1 MICIIGILSYSQPN
15 RQTLLKCYTMKSSLE
30 FNKNLMQFI
39 VHLDSAN
46 NSACNVFPIGVK
58 ANLSMTSPS
67 FDNITIITSDF
78 SYSQTSELL
87 FEIPYALTDLQIQEL
102 ETETLAYITIYSFS
116 EISTTEIMIFDET
129 LSQLSDCFSSINVTL
144 QFSGFVLHL
153 SPTEYCNNQM
163 KLEASSPDNF
173 IEQISLTVFES
184 RYLIPTAQIVPHYND
199 QLITY
204 QYIATD
210 QVELTDLMNLQQ
222 QEFLT
227 GTVSFESNQGG
238 ILVEFVFNLENIF
251 YQTLQNVLVN
261 PVVSTSENSFFVQ
274 IQEVNLVAIQAI
286 TGYTSYNYRLN
297 LEKDGVQTQLII
309 INTSR
314 HYQPQQY
321 NEIIQFNCQ
330 TINEKMQKDCLTFYK
345 FDQFDSIVLDL
356 QFLKD
361 MTLINHCKEMPS
373 FMITPWDK
381 AFVQVSK
388 SQICVTPSAV
398 TGITDYR
405 LQYKQIT
412 LTNPII
418 TGNMYCYQCSSQCK
432 DFKQD
437 GYYMFGDDQ
446 YVVITALL
454 FKFEYS
460 QVAIEATVIG
470 IFFIAISL
478 VYCVLQVLKTAK
490 MIKQM
495 KKKKNQ
501 VQ

>member
-1 MICIIGILSYSQPN
+1 MMYFIEILSYSQPN
-15 RQTLLKCYTMKSSLE
+15 RQTLFKCYTMQSSLE

-46 NSACNVFPIGVK
+46 NSACKVFPIGVK

-67 FDNITIITSDF
+67 FDNITIITQDF

-87 FEIPYALTDLQIQEL
+87 FEIPYVLTDLQIQEL
-102 ETETLAYITIYSFS
+102 EAETLAYITIYSFS

-144 QFSGFVLHL
+144 QFSGFLL
-153 SPTEYCNNQM
+153 QLAPTQFCNNQM

-184 RYLIPTAQIVPHYND
+184 RYLIPTAQIVPHYED
-199 QLITY
+199 SLITY
-204 QYIATD
+204 QYTTTD
-210 QVELTDLMNLQQ
+210 QSELTDLMNLQQ
-222 QEFLT
+222 LEFIT

-274 IQEVNLVAIQAI
+274 IQVNVAAIQTI

-297 LEKDGVQTQLII
+297 LEKDGIQTQLII

-314 HYQPQQY
+314 HYHPQQY
-321 NEIIQFNCQ
+321 EIVQFNCQ
-330 TINEKMQKDCLTFYK
+330 TINEKMKTDCLKFYK
-345 FDQFDSIVLDL
+345 YDKFDSIVVDL
-356 QFLKD
+356 QFLQD
-361 MTLINHCKEMPS
+361 TELIDHCKESAS
-373 FMITPWDK
+373 FMDTPWDK

-388 SQICVTPSAV
+388 SQICVTPSAI
-398 TGITDYR
+398 TGVKNYR

-412 LTNPII
+412 LTNPAI
-418 TGNMYCYQCSSQCK
+418 TGNMYCYQCSSRCK

-437 GYYMFGDDQ
+437 NYYIFGDEQ
-446 YVVITALL
+446 FVVITALL

-460 QVAIEATVIG
+460 QVTIEATVIG
-470 IFFIAISL
+470 IFFITFSL

-490 MIKQM
+490 IIQQM

-501 VQ
+501 IQ

>member
-1 MICIIGILSYSQPN
+1 MIYILGILSYSQPN

-78 SYSQTSELL
+78 SYTQTSELL

-184 RYLIPTAQIVPHYND
+184 RYLIPTAQIVPHYKD
-199 QLITY
+199 SLITY
-204 QYIATD
+204 QYTTTD

-238 ILVEFVFNLENIF
+238 ILVEFVFNLEKIF
-251 YQTLQNVLVN
+251 YQTLKNVLIN

-314 HYQPQQY
+314 HYQPLQQ
-321 NEIIQFNCQ
+321 NEIIMVQIKI
-330 TINEKMQKDCLTFYK
+330 TSE
-345 FDQFDSIVLDL
+345 DQRQRDAG
-356 QFLKD
+356 
-361 MTLINHCKEMPS
+361 S
-373 FMITPWDK
+373 FC
-381 AFVQVSK
+381 FGLVS
-388 SQICVTPSAV
+388 Q
-398 TGITDYR
+398 
-405 LQYKQIT
+405 
-412 LTNPII
+412 
-418 TGNMYCYQCSSQCK
+418 
-432 DFKQD
+432 
-437 GYYMFGDDQ
+437 
-446 YVVITALL
+446 
-454 FKFEYS
+454 
-460 QVAIEATVIG
+460 
-470 IFFIAISL
+470 
-478 VYCVLQVLKTAK
+478 
-490 MIKQM
+490 
-495 KKKKNQ
+495 
-501 VQ
+501 